1 MTGKTYFLLSH
12 LTPYPDKEQES
23 QVVAEQLVQALPTP
37 EADEPSELR
46 ENSESTRSA
55 LPPQRGQEAS
65 SPAWLIAL
73 STSNLSPHF
82 EQEYSYI
89 GTIPPPPLF

>member
-1 MTGKTYFLLSH
+1 

-23 QVVAEQLVQALPTP
+23 QVLAEQLEQALPPP
-37 EADEPSELR
+37 ESGEPSELR

-89 GTIPPPPLF
+89 GIIPPPPLF